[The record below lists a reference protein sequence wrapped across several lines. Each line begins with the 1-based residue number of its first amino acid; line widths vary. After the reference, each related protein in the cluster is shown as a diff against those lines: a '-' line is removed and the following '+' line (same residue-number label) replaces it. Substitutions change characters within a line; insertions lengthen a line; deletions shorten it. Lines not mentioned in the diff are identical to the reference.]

1 MGRKKQRPLSLSEK
15 RFIDE
20 NPFNMNDHQIARC
33 LNRYVEQVR
42 MYKRRSSAKAMPRW
56 TDEDVKVLREMTGKY
71 SDEAI
76 GEVLGRTASAV
87 WGKKQRLGLLS
98 GKAGRPRKK
107 RQESKKFDLTTFVR
121 GVLKQHSSTWT

>member
-1 MGRKKQRPLSLSEK
+1 
-15 RFIDE
+15 
-20 NPFNMNDHQIARC
+20 
-33 LNRYVEQVR
+33 
-42 MYKRRSSAKAMPRW
+42 MYKRRSSAKSMPRW

-87 WGKKQRLGLLS
+87 WGKKQRLGLLT

-121 GVLKQHSSTWT
+121 GVLNQHSSTWT